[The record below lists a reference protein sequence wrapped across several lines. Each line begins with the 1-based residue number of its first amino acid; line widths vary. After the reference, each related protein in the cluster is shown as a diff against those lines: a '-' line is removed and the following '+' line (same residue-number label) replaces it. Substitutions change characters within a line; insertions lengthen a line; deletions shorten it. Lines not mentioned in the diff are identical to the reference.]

1 MKRDRRLLL
10 ASYNQ
15 GKLRELSELLSDIPL
30 RLINLNDFPNLQ
42 AVQETGRTFNE
53 NASIKA
59 SSYAQQTSLLTIADD
74 SGLEVKALGNRPGV
88 FSARYGGSGAS
99 DEQRTQELLS
109 EMIALRVQERSARF
123 CCSVAVADELGQIIH
138 LSNGVC
144 EGQIALAARG
154 SDGFGYDPIFVP
166 KGFQQTFA
174 ELEPGIKNQ
183 ISHRAQALR
192 GAREFLRSLTASSN
206 AG

>member
-1 MKRDRRLLL
+1 MKEDRRLLL
-10 ASYNQ
+10 ASYNP
-15 GKLRELSELLSDIPL
+15 GKLRELGELLGDIPL
-30 RLINLNDFPNLQ
+30 RLINLDDFPNLQ

-59 SSYAQQTSLLTIADD
+59 SSYAKQTSLLTIADD

-88 FSARYGGSGAS
+88 FSARYSGPGAS
-99 DEQRTQELLS
+99 DEQRTQKLLS
-109 EMIALRVQERSARF
+109 AMVALRAQERSARF
-123 CCSVAVADELGQIIH
+123 CCSVAVADQLGQTIH
-138 LSNGVC
+138 ISNGIC

-154 SDGFGYDPIFVP
+154 SGGFGYDPVFVP

-174 ELEPGIKNQ
+174 ELEPGVKNQ

-192 GAREFLRSLTASSN
+192 GAREFLRSLTGSSN

>member
-1 MKRDRRLLL
+1 MRRDRRLLL

-144 EGQIALAARG
+144 EGQIALAASG